1 MDGLEKWCKE
11 HLQSERGR
19 VYRSFEISMGG
30 LVLSF
35 DLRRPYLGHKDSM
48 FAVRHYIGDGTATSF
63 K

>member
-1 MDGLEKWCKE
+1 MDWRNGVRNICRVKE
-11 HLQSERGR
+11 EGYIEVLR
-19 VYRSFEISMGG
+19 YPWGG

-48 FAVRHYIGDGTATSF
+48 FAVRRYIGDGTATSF